1 MFDLFGR
8 KAKAENA
15 ALREALRIERE
26 EIAHLDQ
33 IHRELADIIREN
45 DQAIYNISQCA
56 PDWNRMRPIFNQ
68 MQVGQESRMRNESNR
83 ITNIL
88 KTELLEVYRK

>member
-8 KAKAENA
+8 KARVELAAAKARMDDMNLE
-15 ALREALRIERE
+15 LMHCDDRI
-26 EIAHLDQ
+26 
-33 IHRELADIIREN
+33 RELVDIIREN
-45 DQAIYNISQCA
+45 DQRIFNMSMQSSW
-56 PDWNRMRPIFNQ
+56 DKMRPIFNQ

-83 ITNIL
+83 INDIL